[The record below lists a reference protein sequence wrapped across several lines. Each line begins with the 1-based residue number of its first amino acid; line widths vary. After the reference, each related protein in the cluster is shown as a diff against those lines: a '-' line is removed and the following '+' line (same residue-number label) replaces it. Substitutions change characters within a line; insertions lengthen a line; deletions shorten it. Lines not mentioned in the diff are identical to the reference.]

1 MNARMSSWKEHPF
14 SDTELEELIRGI
26 DPATSKIHW
35 RWGQILDPYGINRP
49 IPEECDQIGRVYFV
63 KSSPSDTW
71 VCFYDLPK
79 ELVQAL
85 WARMKNEDE
94 PDDWPFDEE

>member
-63 KSSPSDTW
+63 KSSRAILGHASMISLKSLYKR
-71 VCFYDLPK
+71 FG
-79 ELVQAL
+79 
-85 WARMKNEDE
+85 RG
-94 PDDWPFDEE
+94 

>member
-63 KSSPSDTW
+63 KSSRAILGYASMISLKSLYKR
-71 VCFYDLPK
+71 FG
-79 ELVQAL
+79 
-85 WARMKNEDE
+85 RG
-94 PDDWPFDEE
+94 